1 MATIPYDFSV
11 EDTPWYSLPQNL
23 RPNEE
28 QFSMAQSDPVQYNAN
43 VISYLNDT
51 RNEMLRGG
59 VYGSR
64 IGQVDDAIKS
74 ISEQAKDP
82 SIYYKAKLDF
92 IANNIGR
99 NTAMGEDTSSW
110 VKQLQDIVPSAIQNG
125 VPIDSLQNL
134 LDSSYN
140 AGQGRGS
147 YQKSTNWENVG
158 GAINKYGYLAPL
170 LVVAPALAAE
180 FGAGAVGA
188 AGVGEGVAAGAG
200 AAGVGEG
207 ALTTAEI
214 LGSSGFTPAAG
225 SSFAIAPGAA
235 YTAGGAL
242 TTGEILGTSGFTP
255 VGGASFGVD
264 PLTTYGAVASEAVPF
279 VPEPAPYVPEPAPYV
294 PEPTPYVP
302 ETNPFVAEPAP
313 YVPEP
318 TPYVT
323 EPNPFIPEPAPFAP
337 EPTPYAF
344 ETPYA
349 PETPQLTTSEILN
362 STGFT
367 PTAETPFTVDPS
379 AAYTTGA
386 TTSIPADIGMGTDA
400 PLQGPTYQ
408 ELGVTGVPEGGMGP
422 TYGEMGYTGI
432 NNAEASA
439 AADAAAQ
446 QSQLS
451 EALKTA
457 NQVRQVA
464 STANN
469 LAKLLSPV
477 AKTVAKT
484 GTNANSQFINAAQNL
499 AQFTPEQFGGYYQ
512 MNKNPFTFSNPMANA
527 LKNKD
532 ATGLDVSGTGGQALN
547 TTNQIANLLRTLA

>member
-1 MATIPYDFSV
+1 MATIPYNFDV
-11 EDTPWYSLPQNL
+11 EDLPWNYLGFQF
-23 RPNEE
+23 RPDENN
-28 QFSMAQSDPVQYNAN
+28 FTMAQSNPDQYNTN
-43 VISYLNDT
+43 VINYLNSV
-51 RNEMLRGG
+51 RNEMLRGN
-59 VYGSR
+59 VYGGH
-64 IGQVDDAIKS
+64 IGVVDDYIKS
-74 ISEQAKDP
+74 LSEQANDP

-188 AGVGEGVAAGAG
+188 AGVGEGAAAGAG
-200 AAGVGEG
+200 AAGAGES

-242 TTGEILGTSGFTP
+242 TAGEIASSGGFTP
-255 VGGASFGVD
+255 VGGASFGV
-264 PLTTYGAVASEAVPF
+264 E
-279 VPEPAPYVPEPAPYV
+279 
-294 PEPTPYVP
+294 
-302 ETNPFVAEPAP
+302 
-313 YVPEP
+313 
-318 TPYVT
+318 
-323 EPNPFIPEPAPFAP
+323 
-337 EPTPYAF
+337 
-344 ETPYA
+344 
-349 PETPQLTTSEILN
+349 
-362 STGFT
+362 
-367 PTAETPFTVDPS
+367 PS

-386 TTSIPADIGMGTDA
+386 AGGADIGLGTNA

-422 TYGEMGYTGI
+422 TYAEMGNTGLNTEQAI
-432 NNAEASA
+432 S

-446 QSQLS
+446 QSQLA

-469 LAKLLSPV
+469 LAKLLSPA

-512 MNKNPFTFSNPMANA
+512 MNKNPFTFSNPMASA